1 MLLNFSVSN
10 FGSFNEKATF
20 SLFPGKISKQ
30 HPNHVLKNKSFSSL
44 KGAAIYGAN
53 ASGKSNFVKAFQALL
68 SCVLSGNTSFI
79 LANQFKLAHTNSYT
93 EFEIDF
99 QIDEAAYRYKL
110 VTNGIEIPLEQLS
123 ILQKNGNI
131 KPLFTRRFSDIEL
144 GNLLDKSSD
153 WYKNR
158 TFQANTTFLFK
169 LRQDGVV
176 ENATKISG
184 AKHILAAINFFINLS
199 ILTPNTTVNPIVFGE
214 FLKQEDF
221 RTFLKNL
228 LKIADLGISDIQW
241 SPIPEEVSEKLIV
254 QLLATTGITLSSN
267 SSTIFL
273 RDGEG
278 NFYSIDS
285 SNGKRQGSVLK
296 MIHNGV
302 EFDTKL
308 ESDGTKRLIDLALLF
323 FLLRNP
329 NTCLVID
336 ELDCRLHPF
345 LSKFLIQEHMENDK
359 QKGQLIVTLHDLNL
373 MSHEIW
379 RTDEIWFTEKRQD
392 GSTDLYSLYQFS
404 PRFDKNLQKGYV
416 QGKYG
421 AIPMIGALDND

>member
-30 HPNHVLKNKSFSSL
+30 HPNHVLENKSFSSL

-53 ASGKSNFVKAFQALL
+53 ASGKSNFVKAIQALQA
-68 SCVLSGNTSFI
+68 CVMMDNTKFI
-79 LANQFKLAHTNSYT
+79 LANQFKLAKSLFCT
-93 EFEIDF
+93 EFTIDF
-99 QIDEAAYRYKL
+99 QINEIAYRYSL

-123 ILQKNGNI
+123 ILQKNGKI
-131 KPLFTRRFSDIEL
+131 KPLFTRKLSEIEL
-144 GNLLDKSSD
+144 GNLLDKSSA

-158 TFQANTTFLFK
+158 TFQAATTFLFK
-169 LRQDGVV
+169 LRQDGIV
-176 ENATKISG
+176 ENSTKLSG
-184 AKHILAAINFFINLS
+184 ADHIVNAFTFFEQLFVT
-199 ILTPNTTVNPIVFGE
+199 TPKSFVNPVAFGMYFNQHDFQN
-214 FLKQEDF
+214 FLK
-221 RTFLKNL
+221 KL
-228 LKIADLGISDIQW
+228 LKIADLGISDIKW
-241 SPIPEEVSEKLIV
+241 IPLSKEETEAHFRMSAASGQPQTFGTLFSINSEGDMVAIDINFHEKKG
-254 QLLATTGITLSSN
+254 LA
-267 SSTIFL
+267 L
-273 RDGEG
+273 RT
-278 NFYSIDS
+278 
-285 SNGKRQGSVLK
+285 
-296 MIHNGV
+296 IHNGIAFRIQ
-302 EFDTKL
+302 E
-308 ESDGTKRLIDLALLF
+308 ESDGTKRLIDLALSF

-373 MSHEIW
+373 MTNEIW

-404 PRFDKNLQKGYV
+404 PRFDKNLQKGYI

-421 AIPMIGALDND
+421 AIPMIGDWNNE

>member
-10 FGSFNEKATF
+10 FGSFNVKATF

-30 HPNHVLKNKSFSSL
+30 HTNHVLETKSFSSL

-53 ASGKSNFVKAFQALL
+53 ASGKSNFVKAIQALQF
-68 SCVLSGNTSFI
+68 CVMSDNTKLI
-79 LANQFKLAHTNSYT
+79 LANQFKLVHTTVYT

-99 QIDEAAYRYKL
+99 QIDGTAYRYRL
-110 VTNGIEIPLEQLS
+110 ITNGIEIPLEQLS
-123 ILQKNGNI
+123 ILQKNGNT
-131 KPLFTRRFSDIEL
+131 KPLFTRRLSEIEL
-144 GNLLDKSSD
+144 GSLLDKSSS

-158 TFQANTTFLFK
+158 TFQATTTFLFK
-169 LRQDGVV
+169 LRQDGIV
-176 ENATKISG
+176 ENHSKVSG
-184 AKHILAAINFFINLS
+184 AEHIVNAFKFFEQLYITS
-199 ILTPNTTVNPIVFGE
+199 PKSFVNPIAFGMY
-214 FLKQEDF
+214 FNQQDF
-221 RTFLKNL
+221 QTFFKKL
-228 LKIADLGISDIQW
+228 LKIADVGISDVTW
-241 SPIPEEVSEKLIV
+241 VPLSKEETETHFRMAVSSGQSSDYGTLFSITSEGDMVAIDVNYNEKRG
-254 QLLATTGITLSSN
+254 LA
-267 SSTIFL
+267 L
-273 RDGEG
+273 RT
-278 NFYSIDS
+278 
-285 SNGKRQGSVLK
+285 
-296 MIHNGV
+296 IHNNV
-302 EFDTKL
+302 SFRIQE
-308 ESDGTKRLIDLALLF
+308 ESDGTKRLIDLALSF

-404 PRFDKNLQKGYV
+404 PRFDQNLQKGYV

-421 AIPMIGALDND
+421 AIPMIGALDDE